1 MQWYPVS
8 VWELLFEVS
17 LPVCICNIYTLP
29 PFWKNNKNSVGRWS
43 FPSDSWCHQKT
54 INAQRNKGGHFTR
67 QLSIKSNLNL
77 FWKMSGGCLQSSAC
91 RCILRICWA
100 HIFSHLCLVNF
111 MKPWWDTTF
120 FFFFFF
126 LFWLKWEVF
135 DLCHWRQWLSFHWAQ
150 WEHVSACKDLQSM
163 FLVEVVQIVLIQLNF
178 NKVYQL
184 YYLDLTECEKPLQV
198 SQPPSSSSLPV
209 FLPSWKAQ
217 TFFQIYLFGTVHPL
231 NFPAPRTL
239 RSVALQDPWRI
250 FLLPAWGRDWRAP
263 KSHQSV

>member
-120 FFFFFF
+120 FFFFSFCPTPRI
-126 LFWLKWEVF
+126 LIPERPKKLRGKVF
-135 DLCHWRQWLSFHWAQ
+135 SVKKKAFDSLRQGGVLCYWPPPGHTHRAWIREALETPF
-150 WEHVSACKDLQSM
+150 
-163 FLVEVVQIVLIQLNF
+163 
-178 NKVYQL
+178 
-184 YYLDLTECEKPLQV
+184 LQV
-198 SQPPSSSSLPV
+198 P
-209 FLPSWKAQ
+209 
-217 TFFQIYLFGTVHPL
+217 Y
-231 NFPAPRTL
+231 
-239 RSVALQDPWRI
+239 
-250 FLLPAWGRDWRAP
+250 
-263 KSHQSV
+263 

>member
-120 FFFFFF
+120 FFFF
-126 LFWLKWEVF
+126 
-135 DLCHWRQWLSFHWAQ
+135 LSFLVKVRGVWSVPLKTMVIFSLSSVGACISLQ
-150 WEHVSACKDLQSM
+150 RPPEHVSSGGGPNCFDSTK
-163 FLVEVVQIVLIQLNF
+163 
-178 NKVYQL
+178 
-184 YYLDLTECEKPLQV
+184 
-198 SQPPSSSSLPV
+198 
-209 FLPSWKAQ
+209 
-217 TFFQIYLFGTVHPL
+217 FQ
-231 NFPAPRTL
+231 
-239 RSVALQDPWRI
+239 
-250 FLLPAWGRDWRAP
+250 
-263 KSHQSV
+263 

>member
-1 MQWYPVS
+1 MQHLYFTTFLEEQQKFSGSLKFSLWFMVPPENNQCPEKQGRSFYQAVINKVKFEPVLKNVRRLS
-8 VWELLFEVS
+8 PKFCLQVYIKNLLS
-17 LPVCICNIYTLP
+17 PYLLP
-29 PFWKNNKNSVGRWS
+29 PLSCKLYE
-43 FPSDSWCHQKT
+43 T
-54 INAQRNKGGHFTR
+54 LMGH
-67 QLSIKSNLNL
+67 
-77 FWKMSGGCLQSSAC
+77 
-91 RCILRICWA
+91 
-100 HIFSHLCLVNF
+100 H
-111 MKPWWDTTF
+111 F